1 MLNITFLVEIIGV
14 SEYTNRV
21 GRIFLFLSVFR
32 YMILDGK
39 TIATMQNII
48 EINKH
53 KTGFLRNRKQIII

>member
-21 GRIFLFLSVFR
+21 GRIFLFLSVLL

-39 TIATMQNII
+39 TIATMQ
-48 EINKH
+48 KH
-53 KTGFLRNRKQIII
+53 Y